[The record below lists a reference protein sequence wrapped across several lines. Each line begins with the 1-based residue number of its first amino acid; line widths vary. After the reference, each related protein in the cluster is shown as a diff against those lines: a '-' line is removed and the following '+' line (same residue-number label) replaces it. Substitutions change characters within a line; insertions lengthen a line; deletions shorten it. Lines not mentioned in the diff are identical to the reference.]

1 MKVDI
6 QTILNVCFAICITA
20 FIYQN
25 NSLKDDVE
33 TLKGYAQLD
42 TDKAWERMDSIED
55 KIRINYANFE
65 KQDLYN
71 KELQKVIAENA
82 TNIDIAFDNF
92 DIAKQNSDIA
102 DSKIEANSSTIEYIQ
117 NYLANNFGNN

>member
-1 MKVDI
+1 MKVNI
-6 QTILNVCFAICITA
+6 QTIINVCFAISITA

-25 NSLKDDVE
+25 NSLKDDIE

-55 KIRINYANFE
+55 KIKINYE

-71 KELQKVIAENA
+71 KEIAKFVDENA

-102 DSKIEANSSTIEYIQ
+102 HSKIEANSSTIEYIQ
-117 NYLANNFGNN
+117 NYLANNFGKK